1 MDVIVCIHVI
11 PPIWH
16 THQGEEKKQFW
27 LDLNMYF
34 DKLMHMVTST
44 HLKINTDTM
53 DQYVVGPTALK
64 MMMHMLSDEL
74 DRGAISMYSDA
85 TEARVHFQKDVT
97 FECVNTI
104 KDNQYLY

>member
-1 MDVIVCIHVI
+1 
-11 PPIWH
+11 
-16 THQGEEKKQFW
+16 
-27 LDLNMYF
+27 MYF

-104 KDNQYLY
+104 RDNHIYISSPVDHHEDVEGFVFPHLSKS